1 MLDWEEYSRWL
12 ESAEKTLESAK
23 RETDNNWSCFKAEQ
37 SAQLAIKGLLIL
49 LGKNYFGHDILTLI
63 KKTEIN
69 IEKNI
74 LECAIYLGRL
84 YIPTRYP
91 DALPGSTPYAYYTE
105 EDKRKAIE
113 CSEKILSWVKNIGEN
128 LKRKEKTKKQHN

>member
-1 MLDWEEYSRWL
+1 MLDWEEYLRWL

-23 RETDNNWSCFKAEQ
+23 REIDNNWSCFKAEQ

-49 LGKNYFGHDILTLI
+49 LGKDYFGHDMLVLI

-69 IEKNI
+69 VEKDI
-74 LECAIYLGRL
+74 LESAMYLGRL
-84 YIPTRYP
+84 YITTRYP
-91 DALPGSTPYAYYTE
+91 DALPGSTPYVYYTE

-113 CSEKILSWVKNIGEN
+113 CAEKILDWVKSIGEN
-128 LKRKEKTKKQHN
+128 LKRKEKAKK